1 MLKSVLNN
9 LSNLFKSSGD
19 SGRIAKSRLKLVLVH
34 DRADCQGDIME
45 ALKNDI
51 IQVIKK
57 YVELDGDLKIEISN
71 KFDSDNKNDNAVSV
85 LCANIPIKKMRKVS
99 VN

>member
-9 LSNLFKSSGD
+9 LGNLFKSSGD
-19 SGRIAKSRLKLVLVH
+19 SGNIAKSRLKLVLVH

-57 YVELDGDLKIEISN
+57 YVELDGDLNIEISN
-71 KFDSDNKNDNAVSV
+71 NDSAVSV